1 MCISEL
7 ESLNHTKSFIHRA
20 ADWKVIDGNLT
31 QPSLVINNKQT
42 PVLANRRVLINSIS
56 FQS

>member
-7 ESLNHTKSFIHRA
+7 ESLNQTKSFIHTA
-20 ADWKVIDGNLT
+20 ANWKIIDGDLT

-42 PVLANRRVLINSIS
+42 PALATHV
-56 FQS
+56 